1 MDDFG
6 YYIFALVVLV
16 VGFLIVKKVATCLVK
31 TIIGILV
38 LAILAG
44 IYWVYIALISFGV
57 FVSDIAEKRCCSQN
71 VW

>member
-16 VGFLIVKKVATCLVK
+16 VGFLVVKKVATCLVK

-44 IYWVYIALISFGV
+44 IYWVYIA
-57 FVSDIAEKRCCSQN
+57 
-71 VW
+71 

>member
-6 YYIFALVVLV
+6 YYVFALVVLV

-31 TIIGILV
+31 TIIGIVV

-44 IYWVYIALISFGV
+44 IYWMYIA
-57 FVSDIAEKRCCSQN
+57 
-71 VW
+71 

>member
-6 YYIFALVVLV
+6 YYILALVVLV

-31 TIIGILV
+31 TIIGILL

-44 IYWVYIALISFGV
+44 IYWVYIA
-57 FVSDIAEKRCCSQN
+57 
-71 VW
+71 

>member
-16 VGFLIVKKVATCLVK
+16 VGLLIVKKVATCLVK

-44 IYWVYIALISFGV
+44 IYWVYIA
-57 FVSDIAEKRCCSQN
+57 
-71 VW
+71 

>member
-31 TIIGILV
+31 TIIDILV

-44 IYWVYIALISFGV
+44 IYWVYIA
-57 FVSDIAEKRCCSQN
+57 
-71 VW
+71 

>member
-44 IYWVYIALISFGV
+44 ICWVYIA
-57 FVSDIAEKRCCSQN
+57 
-71 VW
+71 

>member
-16 VGFLIVKKVATCLVK
+16 VGFLIVKKVAMCLVK
-31 TIIGILV
+31 TIIGIVV

-44 IYWVYIALISFGV
+44 IYWMYIA
-57 FVSDIAEKRCCSQN
+57 
-71 VW
+71 

>member
-31 TIIGILV
+31 TIIGMLV

-44 IYWVYIALISFGV
+44 IYWGYIA
-57 FVSDIAEKRCCSQN
+57 
-71 VW
+71 

>member
-6 YYIFALVVLV
+6 YYIFALIVLV

-31 TIIGILV
+31 TIIGIVV

-44 IYWVYIALISFGV
+44 IYWMYIA
-57 FVSDIAEKRCCSQN
+57 
-71 VW
+71 

>member
-31 TIIGILV
+31 TIIGIMV

-44 IYWVYIALISFGV
+44 IYWMYIA
-57 FVSDIAEKRCCSQN
+57 
-71 VW
+71 

>member
-31 TIIGILV
+31 TIIGILI

-44 IYWVYIALISFGV
+44 IYWVYIA
-57 FVSDIAEKRCCSQN
+57 
-71 VW
+71 

>member
-31 TIIGILV
+31 TIIGILL

-44 IYWVYIALISFGV
+44 IYWVYIA
-57 FVSDIAEKRCCSQN
+57 
-71 VW
+71 

>member
-6 YYIFALVVLV
+6 YYIFALIVLV

-44 IYWVYIALISFGV
+44 IYWVYIA
-57 FVSDIAEKRCCSQN
+57 
-71 VW
+71 

>member
-31 TIIGILV
+31 TIIGVLV
-38 LAILAG
+38 LVILAG
-44 IYWVYIALISFGV
+44 IYWVYIA
-57 FVSDIAEKRCCSQN
+57 
-71 VW
+71 

>member
-6 YYIFALVVLV
+6 YYILALVVLV

-44 IYWVYIALISFGV
+44 IYWVYVA
-57 FVSDIAEKRCCSQN
+57 
-71 VW
+71 

>member
-31 TIIGILV
+31 TIIGIVVLV
-38 LAILAG
+38 ILAG
-44 IYWVYIALISFGV
+44 IYWRYIA
-57 FVSDIAEKRCCSQN
+57 
-71 VW
+71 

>member
-16 VGFLIVKKVATCLVK
+16 IGFLIVKKVATCLVK

-44 IYWVYIALISFGV
+44 IYWVYIA
-57 FVSDIAEKRCCSQN
+57 
-71 VW
+71 

>member
-16 VGFLIVKKVATCLVK
+16 VGLLIVKKVATCLVK
-31 TIIGILV
+31 TIVGILV

-44 IYWVYIALISFGV
+44 IYWVYIA
-57 FVSDIAEKRCCSQN
+57 
-71 VW
+71 

>member
-16 VGFLIVKKVATCLVK
+16 VGFLIVKKVAICLVK
-31 TIIGILV
+31 TIICILV

-44 IYWVYIALISFGV
+44 IYWVYIA
-57 FVSDIAEKRCCSQN
+57 
-71 VW
+71 

>member
-6 YYIFALVVLV
+6 YYILALVVLV
-16 VGFLIVKKVATCLVK
+16 VGFFIVKKVATCLVK

-44 IYWVYIALISFGV
+44 IYWVYIA
-57 FVSDIAEKRCCSQN
+57 
-71 VW
+71 

>member
-16 VGFLIVKKVATCLVK
+16 VGFLIVKKVAICLVK

-44 IYWVYIALISFGV
+44 IYWAYIA
-57 FVSDIAEKRCCSQN
+57 
-71 VW
+71 

>member
-16 VGFLIVKKVATCLVK
+16 VGFVIVKKVATCLVK

-44 IYWVYIALISFGV
+44 IYWVYIA
-57 FVSDIAEKRCCSQN
+57 
-71 VW
+71 

>member
-6 YYIFALVVLV
+6 YYIFALVVLG

-44 IYWVYIALISFGV
+44 IYWVYIA
-57 FVSDIAEKRCCSQN
+57 
-71 VW
+71 

>member
-31 TIIGILV
+31 TIIGVLV

-44 IYWVYIALISFGV
+44 IYWVYIA
-57 FVSDIAEKRCCSQN
+57 
-71 VW
+71 